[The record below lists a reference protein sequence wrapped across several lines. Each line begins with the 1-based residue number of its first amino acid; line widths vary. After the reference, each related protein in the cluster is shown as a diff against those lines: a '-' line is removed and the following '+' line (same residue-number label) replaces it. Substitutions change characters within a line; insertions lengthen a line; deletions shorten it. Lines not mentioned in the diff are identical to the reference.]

1 MTRFFTGLLGKGR
14 ACFLRVPKKG
24 GQGMGRIIAVT
35 NQKGGVG
42 KTTTAINLATFIA
55 MEGYQVLLVDCDPQG
70 NATSGL
76 GINRKR
82 LKHCMYDLLIEGL
95 EFRQVMTRTRVDGLD
110 LLPSTI
116 QLAGA
121 EVELVS
127 RPDRE
132 RVLARGMEMVKDDYD
147 YIFLDCPPSLGLLTV
162 NALTAS
168 DSVLIPLQCEYYALE
183 GLSQLVETVH
193 LVRKRL
199 NPKLKIEGI
208 LFTMFDGRTNL
219 SIQVV
224 DEVKKHFSKEVYQTI
239 IPRNVRLS
247 EAPSYGKPIA
257 LYDPRS
263 KGAEVYRDLA
273 KEVLKRGEERTRAR

>member
-1 MTRFFTGLLGKGR
+1 MART
-14 ACFLRVPKKG
+14 
-24 GQGMGRIIAVT
+24 IAVT

-42 KTTTAINLATFIA
+42 KTTTAVNLAAYLAID
-55 MEGYQVLLVDCDPQG
+55 GYRVLVVDCDPQG

-76 GINRKR
+76 GVNRKN
-82 LKHCMYDLLIEGL
+82 LNACLYNMLIDGT
-95 EFRQVMTRTRVDGLD
+95 EFSRVMTRTRIKGLD
-110 LLPSTI
+110 LIPSTM

-121 EVELVS
+121 EVEMAGLG
-127 RPDRE
+127 DRE
-132 RVLARGMEMVKDDYD
+132 KLLSRVMQPIRDHYD

-168 DSVLIPLQCEYYALE
+168 NSVMIPLQCEYYALE
-183 GLSQLVETVH
+183 GLSQLVETIH
-193 LVRKRL
+193 LVRRRL
-199 NPKLKIEGI
+199 NPGLAIEGI

-224 DEVKKHFSKEVYQTI
+224 DEVKKHFSKEIYRTI

-247 EAPSYGKPIA
+247 EAPSHGKPIA

-263 KGAEVYRDLA
+263 RGAEVYQDLA
-273 KEVLKRGEERTRAR
+273 REVVKRGQERKRIR